1 MEKNKQKN
9 NLRNKKIIAIVGP
22 TASGKSSL
30 AIKLAKKFKGEIIS
44 VDSRQV
50 FRNMDIGT
58 GKVSKKE
65 RKAIPHHLLD
75 VVNPKKRFSV
85 IQYKKMALNAIEK
98 IIKKGKLPIL
108 CGGTGFYFQAVI
120 DGIIIPEVEP
130 DWQLRKKLEQKSVKE
145 LYSILKKI
153 DANRAKNID
162 KNNSRRLIRAI
173 EIAKKIGR
181 VPPLKKEP
189 LPYPV
194 LIIGV
199 KKEKEEL
206 KKLIRKRLLKRLKS
220 GMISEVK
227 RLKKSGLSWKR
238 LDEFGLEY
246 RWIAKFLKKELNYS
260 QMIERLQKEIENFA
274 KRQIVWF
281 KKDKR
286 IRWIKNQKEAEKV
299 IKVFIKS

>member
-130 DWQLRKKLEQKSVKE
+130 DWQLRKKLEQKSAKE

-286 IRWIKNQKEAEKV
+286 IRWIKNQKEAEKI

>member
-130 DWQLRKKLEQKSVKE
+130 DWQLRKKLEQKSAKE

-162 KNNSRRLIRAI
+162 KNNYRRLIRAI

-286 IRWIKNQKEAEKV
+286 IRWIKNQKEAEKI